1 MLYVRFLL
9 SFLSQKR
16 FLSNFPLS
24 TKNEKFS
31 LFPDHPSILLCPTY
45 ILDLVEP
52 ASSQIVGNDHV
63 RHGVEDKLNV
73 LSVGGAGHVTVDLLR
88 GRLVLRLELSLDV
101 GGRLSVLLG
110 A

>member
-16 FLSNFPLS
+16 ILSNFPLS
-24 TKNEKFS
+24 KLKRTVFYFLTS
-31 LFPDHPSILLCPTY
+31 RCDDVQLT
-45 ILDLVEP
+45 LDLVEP
-52 ASSQIVGNDHV
+52 ASSQIVSDDHV
-63 RHGVEDKLNV
+63 RHGVEDKLYV

-101 GGRLSVLLG
+101 GCSLSVLLG

>member
-1 MLYVRFLL
+1 MFVFCCHFYHKKDFCRTFRFQLKKTNSLY
-9 SFLSQKR
+9 
-16 FLSNFPLS
+16 FP
-24 TKNEKFS
+24 TI
-31 LFPDHPSILLCPTY
+31 PPSYYVQLTY
-45 ILDLVEP
+45 YNLVEP
-52 ASSQIVGNDHV
+52 ASSQVVGNDHV

-101 GGRLSVLLG
+101 GGSLSVLLG